1 MGEKET
7 ILSVGIDIGTSTT
20 QVVFSQ
26 LTFENSASYFMVPH
40 ISIVDKKVIYKSDIY
55 MTPLKTSALIDG
67 ERVRDIVAT
76 EFSKAGYKQKDTQ
89 TGAVIITGE
98 SARKENSEIVLK
110 NLSDFA
116 GEFVVSTAGPD
127 LEAIIAG
134 MGSGARQ
141 YSIENQCT
149 VVNLDI
155 GGGTTNV
162 VLFDKGEILSKG
174 CVDIGGRLIKYK
186 DNYDIEY
193 ISRSALKVAKDK
205 GIDIR
210 EGSKAD
216 YPVLHQITDGMAELL
231 ERLLGIGDHN
241 QLLEEVI
248 TPASSSFSI
257 EKPIDAV
264 CFSGGVADCIYNPS
278 EVNWTKYGDIGVLLG
293 DSIRNSRLFTDFKV
307 IKALETIRA
316 TVVGAGTY
324 TVSVSG
330 STINYSRDVFPLKN
344 VPALKL
350 SDKEQEYCFMGKE
363 EWLTGKV
370 NWMLEQN
377 SCDQLILAMKGK
389 NNPSYME
396 VKALAECLARVMNRI
411 LKPGIPIIIVLECDM
426 AKALGQ
432 LMTESLKNESRD
444 VICID
449 SIRVDHNYYVD
460 MGKPLI
466 NGMVIPVVIK
476 TLIFG

>member
-20 QVVFSQ
+20 QVVFSI
-26 LTFENSASYFMVPH
+26 LTFENSASYFTVPH
-40 ISIVDKKVIYKSDIY
+40 ISIVDKEVIYKSDIY
-55 MTPLKTSALIDG
+55 LTPLKTSALIDG
-67 ERVRDIVAT
+67 ERVRDIVAE
-76 EFSKAGYKQKDTQ
+76 EFKRAGYGQGDTQ

-110 NLSDFA
+110 KLSDFA

-141 YSIENQCT
+141 YSYDNQCR

-162 VLFDKGEILSKG
+162 VLFDNGQVVAKG
-174 CVDIGGRLIKYK
+174 CVDIGGRLIKLNK
-186 DNYDIEY
+186 NHIIDY
-193 ISRSALKVAKDK
+193 ISKSALKVAKAK
-205 GIDIR
+205 GLDI
-210 EGSKAD
+210 ELGAEVD
-216 YPVLHQITDGMAELL
+216 YSTLHQITDGMAELL
-231 ERLLGIGDHN
+231 EELLGSDN
-241 QLLEEVI
+241 KNPLLDEVI
-248 TPASSSFSI
+248 TAGSSRFSFD
-257 EKPIDAV
+257 KPIDII

-293 DSIRNSRLFTDFKV
+293 DSIRNSRLFTSFKV
-307 IKALETIRA
+307 IKARETIRA

-324 TVSVSG
+324 TTSVSG
-330 STINYSRDVFPLKN
+330 STINYSRDLFPLKN
-344 VPALKL
+344 IPVLKL
-350 SDKEQEYCFMGKE
+350 SLEEQEYCFQGKDQ
-363 EWLTGKV
+363 WLEDKV
-370 NWMLEQN
+370 RWMLEQN

-389 NNPSYME
+389 NNPSYID
-396 VKALAECLARVMNRI
+396 VKGLAVCLSKAMNRI
-411 LKPGIPIIIVLECDM
+411 LKPGIPLIIVLECDM
-426 AKALGQ
+426 AKALGL
-432 LMTESLKNESRD
+432 LMTQQLVDESRD
-444 VICID
+444 VICLD
-449 SIRVDHNYYVD
+449 SIYVDQNNYVD

-466 NGMVIPVVIK
+466 KGMVIPVVVK